1 MRQADKD
8 KLIQAALKRY
18 EDAQTRYDE
27 LMPVA
32 HTLTPGVEATPEPD
46 GPALRAQRR
55 EAKAA
60 RDEAWRDL
68 KELIQGLCRG
78 EMTS

>member
-1 MRQADKD
+1 MCARDELQSAM
-8 KLIQAALKRY
+8 KRH

-32 HTLTPGVEATPEPD
+32 HTKTPGLEPVPEPD
-46 GPALRAQRR
+46 DPALGAQRR

-60 RDEAWRDL
+60 RDEAWREL
-68 KELIQGLCRG
+68 KEHVCSFR
-78 EMTS
+78 TSHEDP

>member
-1 MRQADKD
+1 MGEADKH
-8 KLIQAALKRY
+8 KLIQPAIKRF

-32 HTLTPGVEATPEPD
+32 HTKTRGVDATPEPD
-46 GPALRAQRR
+46 DPALRDQRR
-55 EAKAA
+55 EAKGA

-68 KELIQGLCRG
+68 KELLQGV
-78 EMTS
+78 